1 MRKCDARY
9 AAGAWLPHRGSCR
22 AYARLMRCFCSS
34 SLFPILC
41 SLFSAPFREKRK
53 VKKEQRKDAVALPAA
68 KRLSRETATGASPCP
83 TVCRGLPFIPP
94 LIRFYRELT
103 HRPLDRGA
111 GVCYTENVK
120 GSSKRAQNPVISAVR
135 TVHPGFI

>member
-1 MRKCDARY
+1 MSKPLSY
-9 AAGAWLPHRGSCR
+9 GMPWL
-22 AYARLMRCFCSS
+22 AIY
-34 SLFPILC
+34 
-41 SLFSAPFREKRK
+41 
-53 VKKEQRKDAVALPAA
+53 
-68 KRLSRETATGASPCP
+68 
-83 TVCRGLPFIPP
+83 P

-103 HRPLDRGA
+103 PRPLDRGT